1 MAIDRSPILNL
12 QSSIMDLESAHT
24 SGVYPKR
31 PLAIIRGQGA
41 RVWDAT
47 GREYIDCVGGQGS
60 ANLGHA
66 HPAIVAAIT
75 RQAGQ
80 LITCPEIFYNDRR
93 AELLAALAAV
103 APGGMDRAFLC
114 NSGTEAV
121 EAAIKFAR
129 LSTDRPGVVAA
140 VRGFHGRTMGALSA
154 TWNRD
159 YRTPFE
165 PLVPGF
171 SHAPYNDLAAL
182 AQAVTDQT
190 AAVLLEVVQGE
201 GGVHPGTPEFLHA
214 AQDICR
220 ARGALL
226 ILDEIQTGYG
236 RTGKLFACQHHDLAP
251 DLMTVAKSMAGGL
264 PMGAC
269 LIGPRVTGIR
279 PMTHG
284 STFGGNPLACAAA
297 LATLEAMTSP
307 FNFVPS
313 DPPGILSGAGVGAP
327 AQSKDAALPKDRFA
341 SFDSAQ
347 DAPLA
352 HFHSEESETL
362 PERAARLGQ
371 HLQTRL
377 RAIHSPT
384 IRDVRG
390 LGLMI
395 GIELKVKVTPILQ
408 RLQALG
414 VLALPAGSTV
424 LRLLPPLVISQADLD
439 RVVAAIEQALLEEA
453 KRLEVPKGCFAI
465 AATSTKSPFGD

>member
-1 MAIDRSPILNL
+1 MADNRSPILNL
-12 QSSIMDLESAHT
+12 QSSIIELESAHT

-41 RVWDAT
+41 RVWDAD
-47 GREYIDCVGGQGS
+47 GREYIDCAGGQGS

-66 HPAIVAAIT
+66 HPAIVDAIT
-75 RQAGQ
+75 QQAGQ

-103 APGGMDRAFLC
+103 APAGLERTFLC

-121 EAAIKFAR
+121 EAALKFAR
-129 LSTDRPGVVAA
+129 LSTGRPGVVAA

-171 SHAPYNDLAAL
+171 SHVPYNDLAAL
-182 AQAVTDQT
+182 AAAVTDQT

-201 GGVHPGTPEFLHA
+201 GGVHPGTPEFLHG
-214 AQDICR
+214 AQALCR
-220 ARGALL
+220 ERGALL

-236 RTGKLFACQHHDLAP
+236 RTGKLFACQHYDLAP

-269 LIGPRVTGIR
+269 LIGPRVGKLT
-279 PMTHG
+279 PMSHG

-297 LATLEAMTSP
+297 LATLDVMT
-307 FNFVPS
+307 NR
-313 DPPGILSGAGVGAP
+313 DLPG
-327 AQSKDAALPKDRFA
+327 
-341 SFDSAQ
+341 
-347 DAPLA
+347 
-352 HFHSEESETL
+352 
-362 PERAARLGQ
+362 RAARLGE
-371 HLQTRL
+371 HL
-377 RAIHSPT
+377 RARLQAINSPT
-384 IRDVRG
+384 IREVRG
-390 LGLMI
+390 MGLLV
-395 GIELKVKVTPILQ
+395 GIDLRVKVTPILQ

-424 LRLLPPLVISQADLD
+424 LRLLPPLVISEADME
-439 RVVAAIEQALLEEA
+439 RVVEAIEQVLLAEA
-453 KRLEVPKGCFAI
+453 ERLEAGRLEV
-465 AATSTKSPFGD
+465 AATAAKSPCGD